1 MALSRPG
8 VSHVNSGAGD
18 AYEEKFRNKM
28 KEGVGGG
35 TNSSSR
41 PGVQH
46 VSKDASDGFEAR
58 LRRKSKKEDE
68 RSSTN
73 NSKQPMPKRGSLP
86 TSCQTRTGEV
96 SRRTQQRRASVSSA
110 TSDDY
115 EKKIQ
120 AKMAAQDQQRS
131 AAKALRNEM
140 NRETKKVNR
149 RSSMPAQST
158 SAVSAAA
165 ETAANYALRSR
176 RPSRRDD
183 LNAKLNEHKSSLSSM
198 SMQSKNNED
207 EELFAARGS
216 NRRPSRRDALD
227 AKVNEVRSS
236 LKESTPS
243 QTSIISDMP
252 SKYNDNGMVTRRSAL
267 EAKLAAKRRSSAM
280 SVGSVGSGAGARSG
294 SVASGG
300 GGMSCG
306 ASAGSKSTLDEKL
319 ARKRF
324 SNSTGSNDKSG
335 GIVDLSVSAGEKR
348 KKSKE
353 RSSKG
358 GRKGTSSAPSTE
370 RSDQSQQG
378 SQHEESWDALDDVLR
393 QAQMLSM
400 SEK

>member
-18 AYEEKFRNKM
+18 AYEEKLRNKM

-165 ETAANYALRSR
+165 ETAANYALRTR
-176 RPSRRDD
+176 QPSRRDD
-183 LNAKLNEHKSSLSSM
+183 LNPKVNEHKSSLSAM
-198 SMQSKNNED
+198 SMQAKNNE
-207 EELFAARGS
+207 
-216 NRRPSRRDALD
+216 
-227 AKVNEVRSS
+227 
-236 LKESTPS
+236 
-243 QTSIISDMP
+243 
-252 SKYNDNGMVTRRSAL
+252 
-267 EAKLAAKRRSSAM
+267 
-280 SVGSVGSGAGARSG
+280 
-294 SVASGG
+294 
-300 GGMSCG
+300 
-306 ASAGSKSTLDEKL
+306 
-319 ARKRF
+319 
-324 SNSTGSNDKSG
+324 
-335 GIVDLSVSAGEKR
+335 
-348 KKSKE
+348 
-353 RSSKG
+353 
-358 GRKGTSSAPSTE
+358 
-370 RSDQSQQG
+370 
-378 SQHEESWDALDDVLR
+378 
-393 QAQMLSM
+393 
-400 SEK
+400 